1 MTAERIGVHEI
12 FEKLNCLQRLITAT
26 SDSRKNLF
34 SLKYVR
40 NSAAYLGIQLGGVR
54 STSQVAN
61 SFIGTGLKDDKPP
74 VFEAPPVAD
83 PSTFWLPPPRV
94 LSELGFEAEG
104 PPAEVPEAM
113 VEANG
118 VGATPE
124 VILLGFKLGPPVE
137 PAGGRNPLETK
148 LAIQHLNS
156 LFRG

>member
-1 MTAERIGVHEI
+1 M
-12 FEKLNCLQRLITAT
+12 
-26 SDSRKNLF
+26 
-34 SLKYVR
+34 
-40 NSAAYLGIQLGGVR
+40 GGVR

-74 VFEAPPVAD
+74 VFEDPPVAD
-83 PSTFWLPPPRV
+83 PSTFWLPPPKL
-94 LSELGFEAEG
+94 LSEVGLEAEG

-113 VEANG
+113 AEANG

-124 VILLGFKLGPPVE
+124 VMLLGFKFGPPVE